1 MRSRFGAALFGVLV
15 VAAVVAIVLLMSRQA
30 PIGQAS
36 PSLSLAAT
44 PTPTLNEALLND
56 RLTVLVIGLDSSE
69 ARRAQGLGANS
80 DTMILAS
87 VSADQSEVV
96 LVSLPRDTVD
106 IPMPDGSTWESKV
119 NGIYAALGVDA
130 LVGGVST
137 LFGVQIDGY
146 VQADMDDLVTLVDAV
161 NGVEVDP
168 PGPLDDPI
176 VDLHLSAGPQTLD
189 GSTALGYVRT
199 RIDKDYGR
207 AARQQEVLLD
217 LVARLVSPET
227 DVDVLTLIVGLGSFD
242 TDLPLEDLPTLL
254 EIGRRAQSATVIR
267 QVLQPPEFITFEGDN
282 GDGRGYILIPD
293 VEAIR
298 AFAARTIED

>member
-15 VAAVVAIVLLMSRQA
+15 VAAVVAIVLLLSRQA
-30 PIGQAS
+30 PVAQPSPSLAAS
-36 PSLSLAAT
+36 PS
-44 PTPTLNEALLND
+44 PTLNEALLND

-87 VSADQSEVV
+87 ISADQSEVV
-96 LVSLPRDTVD
+96 LISLPRDTVD
-106 IPMPDGSTWESKV
+106 IPMSDGSTWESKV

-217 LVARLVSPET
+217 LMARLVSPET
-227 DVDVLTLIVGLGSFD
+227 DVDVPTLIVGLGSFD

-254 EIGRRAQSATVIR
+254 EIGRRAQTATVIR

-298 AFAARTIED
+298 AYAARTIEE

>member
-1 MRSRFGAALFGVLV
+1 MRSRFGAAVFGVLV
-15 VAAVVAIVLLMSRQA
+15 VAAVVAIVLLLSRQA
-30 PIGQAS
+30 PVAEPS
-36 PSLSLAAT
+36 PSLAAT
-44 PTPTLNEALLND
+44 PSPTLNEALLND

-87 VSADQSEVV
+87 ISADQSEVV
-96 LVSLPRDTVD
+96 LISLPRDTVD
-106 IPMPDGSTWESKV
+106 IPMSDGSTWESKV

-176 VDLHLSAGPQTLD
+176 VDLHLSAGPHTLD

-217 LVARLVSPET
+217 LVARLVSPEA
-227 DVDVLTLIVGLGSFD
+227 DVDVPSLLMGLGSFD

-254 EIGRRAQSATVIR
+254 EIGRRAQTATVIR

-298 AFAARTIED
+298 AYAARTIED

>member
-15 VAAVVAIVLLMSRQA
+15 VAAVVAIVLLLSRQA
-30 PIGQAS
+30 PVAEPS
-36 PSLSLAAT
+36 PSLAAT
-44 PTPTLNEALLND
+44 PSPTLNEALLND
-56 RLTVLVIGLDSSE
+56 RLTALVIGLDSGE

-87 VSADQSEVV
+87 ISADQSEVV
-96 LVSLPRDTVD
+96 LISLPRDTVD
-106 IPMPDGSTWESKV
+106 IPMSDGSTWESKV

-161 NGVEVDP
+161 KGVEVDP

-227 DVDVLTLIVGLGSFD
+227 DVDVPNLLMGLGSFD

-254 EIGRRAQSATVIR
+254 EIGRRAQTATVIR

-298 AFAARTIED
+298 AYAARTIEE